1 MYEIGIKEFS
11 QLTTAEL
18 KEIGS
23 YRYSVFVERL
33 QWRLPLSIY
42 GDGYELDEYDNPGA
56 VYVIAKSVFGGICG
70 FMRMQPTTRNN
81 LLADHFAH
89 LCDEAPPTSVHDW
102 ELTRFTSHNP
112 WGLDLSIQIFYASI
126 EYVRAQ
132 GADNVVGIV
141 NHYMERFYRQ
151 RTVAFTRLG
160 AQVLH
165 EGEKLSAISIPL
177 RQFNRLNTAPVA
189 GNVELS
195 AEHIR

>member
-42 GDGYELDEYDNPGA
+42 GDGYELDEYDKPGA

-141 NHYMERFYRQ
+141 NH
-151 RTVAFTRLG
+151 LHG
-160 AQVLH
+160 AI
-165 EGEKLSAISIPL
+165 LSAKDCGIH
-177 RQFNRLNTAPVA
+177 TARCTSA
-189 GNVELS
+189 TRRREVERYFDS
-195 AEHIR
+195 AQAVQSLEHCACSG